1 MIIRCTQKLL
11 RELRIQSVSEECE
24 GDPFWSW
31 HANVFRIER
40 RKCVLI
46 TNDTTLFAVFIPALL
61 KQGFESFDFVIAEHL
76 FKNLLYENIPQAQIE
91 AVLSECR
98 NIKYLKSNNRRVLGS
113 MNDQRFQIEYRIATE
128 GGLAKS
134 NIYELNHSL
143 NEVPFS
149 AINYRCPIIILK
161 EKLKNLAECASTCSG
176 EQD

>member
-11 RELRIQSVSEECE
+11 AELKIRPIPEESEN
-24 GDPFWSW
+24 DPFWSW

-46 TNDTTLFAVFIPALL
+46 TNDTTLFAMFIPALL
-61 KQGFESFDFVIAEHL
+61 KPDFESFDFVIGEHL

-98 NIKYLKSNNRRVLGS
+98 NIKYQKSNNRRVLGS
-113 MNDQRFQIEYRIATE
+113 MNDQRFQIEYRIAAE
-128 GGLAKS
+128 GVLART

-149 AINYRCPIIILK
+149 AIKYRRPIVMLK
-161 EKLKNLAECASTCSG
+161 EKLKNLAE
-176 EQD
+176 